1 MTGPALPPFPRG
13 TGVVELV
20 PADIAVT
27 LDFAYLAVAM
37 EMVDSD
43 GDGTRVLV
51 DLPAALDLAL
61 RLSVACAR
69 LRRLVP

>member
-1 MTGPALPPFPRG
+1 MTGAALPPFPK
-13 TGVVELV
+13 GVGICELV

-27 LDFAYLAVAM
+27 PDFAFLAVAM

-43 GDGTRVLV
+43 GDGARILL

-61 RLSVACAR
+61 RLSVAVAR
-69 LRRLVP
+69 LRRLTP